1 MRLQPVKEAETD
13 NQAVNASNRIQKL
26 ARSRSASLD
35 TLTSSIM
42 STSSPTNGSPEK
54 LGQGSRKS
62 SLNAFTTP
70 PSGDKE
76 SDDDGYVTAED
87 ENDTTAE
94 NQSLQGRASP
104 GVEVATIPTT
114 PHDATPVENASSQ
127 SGVRGLM
134 GRMRL

>member
-1 MRLQPVKEAETD
+1 
-13 NQAVNASNRIQKL
+13 
-26 ARSRSASLD
+26 
-35 TLTSSIM
+35 M

-54 LGQGSRKS
+54 LGQGEGSRKS

-87 ENDTTAE
+87 EDDTTAE
-94 NQSLQGRASP
+94 RESLPGPASRGVEDPTIEASP
-104 GVEVATIPTT
+104 P
-114 PHDATPVENASSQ
+114 DATPVETSSRQ

>member
-1 MRLQPVKEAETD
+1 
-13 NQAVNASNRIQKL
+13 
-26 ARSRSASLD
+26 
-35 TLTSSIM
+35 M
-42 STSSPTNGSPEK
+42 STSSPTNASPEK

-87 ENDTTAE
+87 DPEGPNRTLRE
-94 NQSLQGRASP
+94 VSP
-104 GVEVATIPTT
+104 DSGAGTNRDHEGATRGTSDETSVEPG
-114 PHDATPVENASSQ
+114 Q